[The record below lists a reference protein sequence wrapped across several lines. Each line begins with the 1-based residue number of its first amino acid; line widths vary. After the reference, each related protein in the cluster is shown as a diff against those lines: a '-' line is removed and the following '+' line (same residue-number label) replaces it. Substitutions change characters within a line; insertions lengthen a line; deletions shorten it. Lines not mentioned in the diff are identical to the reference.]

1 MKADTVLVP
10 LEDGDRTEALVK
22 MGKIVVAIDLN
33 PGSRTARSANIT
45 IVDNAIRAIPK
56 MIMVV
61 RKLKDLERKQ
71 REMVMKRIVKEY
83 DNQKNLIESLSVMR
97 GNIKGS

>member
-1 MKADTVLVP
+1 
-10 LEDGDRTEALVK
+10 
-22 MGKIVVAIDLN
+22 
-33 PGSRTARSANIT
+33 
-45 IVDNAIRAIPK
+45 
-56 MIMVV
+56 MVV